1 MAAFTAEV
9 RRLAAAA
16 GCAVLL
22 ATHAFAAGPKAPTGP
37 IDMTADSTDIDYKNK
52 ILTYRK
58 VRIAQGGM
66 AITADQ
72 GQANSTKVETA
83 FDNSHW
89 VFRGTVKITVDQG
102 TLNSDEAQ
110 VTFSNKV
117 LSVAVAN
124 GRPATFQQK
133 VANTDKT
140 AQGHADSIEYDA
152 PKGVVILSKNAWLS
166 NGEGEMRGET
176 IRYDTLA
183 QKITAP
189 AAEQG
194 QQRVHIIIQPPA
206 NTKP

>member
-1 MAAFTAEV
+1 MAAFTADI
-9 RRLAAAA
+9 RKLATLAGCLLLAAQA
-16 GCAVLL
+16 
-22 ATHAFAAGPKAPTGP
+22 HAAGPKVPTGP

-58 VRIAQGGM
+58 VRIAQGSM
-66 AITADQ
+66 AITADT

-83 FDNSHW
+83 FDNSRW
-89 VFRGTVKITVDQG
+89 VFRGTVKITVEQG

-110 VTFSNKV
+110 VTFTNKV

-124 GRPATFQQK
+124 GKPATFQQK
-133 VANTDKT
+133 VSNSDTT
-140 AQGHADSIEYDA
+140 AQGHAENIEYDA
-152 PKGVVILSKNAWLS
+152 PKGVVVLTKNAWLS
-166 NGEGEMRGET
+166 TGDREMRAES